1 MQDEKIKEF
10 EKIFDE
16 LDKDNKEKVIT
27 LIEKLKKEQK
37 ILKK

>member
-37 ILKK
+37 I